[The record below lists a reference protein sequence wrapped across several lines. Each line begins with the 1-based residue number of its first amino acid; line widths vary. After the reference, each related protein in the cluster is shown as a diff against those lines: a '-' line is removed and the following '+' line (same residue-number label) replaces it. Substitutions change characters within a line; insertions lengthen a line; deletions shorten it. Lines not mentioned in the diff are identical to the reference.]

1 MSRRF
6 NSIKVYDGKAF
17 GHRVSDY
24 GLENGYLDYS
34 TLSKIVG
41 DCILNNIVRAETTT
55 NWEMISGKFDQ
66 AVMQDYIISEYG
78 FEILVDYTDEIVFY
92 NETLDMYIWS
102 ITHFGTSWDYVLT
115 DIKLVKDG
123 E

>member
-1 MSRRF
+1 MT
-6 NSIKVYDGKAF
+6 D
-17 GHRVSDY
+17 
-24 GLENGYLDYS
+24 
-34 TLSKIVG
+34 
-41 DCILNNIVRAETTT
+41 
-55 NWEMISGKFDQ
+55 WEMISGKFDQ

-78 FEILVDYTDEIVFY
+78 FEILADYTDEIVFY
-92 NETLDMYIWS
+92 NENLDMYIWS